1 MLCDA
6 SVLVPLFVTEQSSLA
21 VIAMIADKGPP
32 VVSDFAIGEVCSAIS
47 IRIRRREIQRPEAD
61 EVLSDLDLWAENI
74 ARRVT
79 TEVADVARATRLVRR
94 FELGLRMPDAL
105 TLAIAQRLNMAVA
118 TQDRRQAA
126 AAEAL
131 GLQLIQP
138 RLS

>member
-6 SVLVPLFVTEQSSLA
+6 SVLVPLFVTEQSSSA
-21 VIAMIADKGPP
+21 VIAMIADEGPP

-47 IRIRRREIQRPEAD
+47 IRLRRREIQKPEAD

-79 TEVADVARATRLVRR
+79 TEVDDVARATRLVKR

-105 TLAIAQRLNMAVA
+105 ILAIAQRLSMAIA

-131 GLQLIQP
+131 GLRLIQP
-138 RLS
+138 QLS